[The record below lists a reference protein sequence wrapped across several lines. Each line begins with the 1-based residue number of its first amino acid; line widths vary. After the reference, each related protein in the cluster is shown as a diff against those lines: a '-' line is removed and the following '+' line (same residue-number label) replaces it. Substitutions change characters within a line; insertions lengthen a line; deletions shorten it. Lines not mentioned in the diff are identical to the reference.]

1 MYTTYFG
8 FENKP
13 FKPKDSKDYYRNDNF
28 DSACTDILS
37 GIREQRG
44 FILLTGEAG
53 FGKTLV
59 LRRCMAE
66 AADIFFILLNNANL
80 DFPDIL
86 NYLCISLQ
94 LPAEGLNIEQQS
106 SLLLDTVAAH
116 ARRNQP
122 VALLIDDAQH
132 LRIGVLSRLLDFV
145 EAAVEPDQRLRIVL
159 AGLPEIEGKLR
170 QPELRRLHEQ
180 VQVRCHLERLSGM
193 ETELFINHQ
202 FKAAGYAGEGLFS
215 PAVIERIDH
224 YSQGVPRAVAM
235 LCDAMFLF
243 ASLESEREITPGLV
257 DEAARNCFLGERA
270 QSGSGTVGPLWQDAV
285 GETGPA
291 PADGDGFDLRL
302 DLDLDLPL
310 DFDLDLDLDSDR
322 TSVVERPVVA
332 AEEELERAPIPPRES
347 ASVPPVAESPTEV
360 DPTPAMEW
368 ASTAPPA
375 ELAPPRESMPVPP
388 VAESPVAVDP
398 VPAMGWASTAPP
410 AEPVPPAVESTTS
423 VLREFA
429 QLLGELA
436 AKQEYR
442 EPRDREAVDY
452 FRNRYLRWARG
463 GPVQADEYQR
473 RIARL
478 TETQQPVLVSLAV
491 AVSPASERENTLCAL
506 LVNPSWWLYREI
518 RLRLRSPDLVFVDE
532 GRVPPLRLLDG
543 REAQPVYIGYRCPH
557 AGPVQ
562 TTLWLELD
570 LCDHRG
576 EWHAYDNRFEIR
588 LDFTRPIESKQ
599 EPVAGAASRSDRFW
613 PDPLL
618 DKTASSGWLLNEPV
632 AEREETEVDTLAC
645 TLPLELEADPE
656 RSYSLRAASPV
667 SGQALSRGTP
677 LTRALLLPENS
688 AHAVAR
694 IELVSRPLMIFG
706 RHSAAAGTGFG
717 DFTLGFVPKYNRISR
732 LHSVI
737 CALGDQ
743 LALMSASDEGYTYT
757 GRNGQR
763 LERGSWQLLEV
774 DDVLDVCDLYRLKL
788 FLAWDHKGEHAP
800 QDWDSQEPR
809 DKFGRYLLELVDV
822 LHQRDRQANADAL
835 RDKLKTRY
843 LKLLHMQERVARLN
857 GVGNPGALL
866 YARFEREDA
875 ARRQIVHYY
884 VPKWLSLGS
893 SPQAGLR
900 VSAPGVVPRH
910 AELLFRDGMYW
921 IQNLAEPGSV
931 RVGCHSLAT
940 NEVLALEAGD
950 MLRIGTARF
959 SFEAY

>member
-28 DSACTDILS
+28 DSACADILS

-106 SLLLDTVAAH
+106 RLLLDTVAAH

-285 GETGPA
+285 GETGSA

-310 DFDLDLDLDSDR
+310 DFDLDLDLDPDR
-322 TSVVERPVVA
+322 TSVVERSVVT
-332 AEEELERAPIPPRES
+332 AEEELKRAPIPPRES

-360 DPTPAMEW
+360 DPTRQRW
-368 ASTAPPA
+368 SG
-375 ELAPPRESMPVPP
+375 PVPRHPPSRRRRANPYPRRQSPKPGGGRSGASDGVGQYRATRRAGAVRCRVDGVGPARICP
-388 VAESPVAVDP
+388 VTGRTRRQTGIPGTTGS
-398 VPAMGWASTAPP
+398 GGGGLFS
-410 AEPVPPAVESTTS
+410 EPVSA
-423 VLREFA
+423 
-429 QLLGELA
+429 LGA
-436 AKQEYR
+436 WRPGA
-442 EPRDREAVDY
+442 
-452 FRNRYLRWARG
+452 G
-463 GPVQADEYQR
+463 
-473 RIARL
+473 
-478 TETQQPVLVSLAV
+478 
-491 AVSPASERENTLCAL
+491 
-506 LVNPSWWLYREI
+506 
-518 RLRLRSPDLVFVDE
+518 
-532 GRVPPLRLLDG
+532 GRVPATHRPVDG
-543 REAQPVYIGYRCPH
+543 NP
-557 AGPVQ
+557 
-562 TTLWLELD
+562 
-570 LCDHRG
+570 
-576 EWHAYDNRFEIR
+576 
-588 LDFTRPIESKQ
+588 
-599 EPVAGAASRSDRFW
+599 
-613 PDPLL
+613 
-618 DKTASSGWLLNEPV
+618 
-632 AEREETEVDTLAC
+632 
-645 TLPLELEADPE
+645 
-656 RSYSLRAASPV
+656 
-667 SGQALSRGTP
+667 
-677 LTRALLLPENS
+677 
-688 AHAVAR
+688 
-694 IELVSRPLMIFG
+694 
-706 RHSAAAGTGFG
+706 AAGTGESG
-717 DFTLGFVPKYNRISR
+717 GRREPGLG
-732 LHSVI
+732 
-737 CALGDQ
+737 
-743 LALMSASDEGYTYT
+743 T
-757 GRNGQR
+757 G
-763 LERGSWQLLEV
+763 
-774 DDVLDVCDLYRLKL
+774 K
-788 FLAWDHKGEHAP
+788 H
-800 QDWDSQEPR
+800 
-809 DKFGRYLLELVDV
+809 
-822 LHQRDRQANADAL
+822 AL
-835 RDKLKTRY
+835 RAAGQSQL
-843 LKLLHMQERVARLN
+843 V
-857 GVGNPGALL
+857 VVSGNPP
-866 YARFEREDA
+866 A
-875 ARRQIVHYY
+875 AAQPR
-884 VPKWLSLGS
+884 
-893 SPQAGLR
+893 
-900 VSAPGVVPRH
+900 PGICR
-910 AELLFRDGMYW
+910 
-921 IQNLAEPGSV
+921 
-931 RVGCHSLAT
+931 
-940 NEVLALEAGD
+940 
-950 MLRIGTARF
+950 
-959 SFEAY
+959 